1 MSGYEFLKLTKPQ
14 WKHLMRIQRRHGIPW
29 HVYIKDLIKAD
40 MEGRLIAVKKKKSKE
55 VAVADVKKLYEKME
69 EVLSRLSEKQIP
81 VYLPQAPPPPPTFE
95 GILRGEIVE
104 ENAFKPSKMKKVDPN
119 RLSDGSSLGDIRTD
133 FMTELRGALGLPPIE
148 EERTKKKAAAIQ
160 LSSNVAVKDA

>member
-1 MSGYEFLKLTKPQ
+1 
-14 WKHLMRIQRRHGIPW
+14 MRIQRRHGIPW

-40 MEGRLIAVKKKKSKE
+40 MEGRLIAIKKRKSKE

-69 EVLSRLSEKQIP
+69 EVLSRLSEREIP
-81 VYLPQAPPPPPTFE
+81 MYLPQSAPPPPPTFE

-104 ENAFKPSKMKKVDPN
+104 EKAFTPSQMKKVDPN
-119 RLSDGSSLGDIRTD
+119 KLVGGGTVGDVRVD
-133 FMTELRGALGLPPIE
+133 FMKELRMALGLPPIE
-148 EERTKKKAAAIQ
+148 EERAKKKAAAIQ